1 MTWKDILKDSN
12 WRDNAE
18 KDNKRFM
25 GSNPKPIEAKEQP
38 QKKTKTAI
46 RPTASPSELPKTV
59 QQQKVPPAPN
69 LPETKEVRIGK
80 FNDAS
85 VKILNELNSSISGNF
100 GTKGMNRLQ
109 QSGLIDNIKLYLKE
123 LRDVI
128 A

>member
-12 WRDNAE
+12 WRDNSE
-18 KDNKRFM
+18 KDNNRFM
-25 GSNPKPIEAKEQP
+25 GSKSKPVKVEEQP

-46 RPTASPSELPKTV
+46 RPTGSSSELPKTI

-69 LPETKEVRIGK
+69 LPETKEIRMSK

-109 QSGLIDNIKLYLKE
+109 QSGLIDNIKLHLKE